1 MDNIEPLDEAIY
13 LIEINEV
20 VKQYL
25 GKDKA
30 NKSLGFWLSGRGA
43 LNLETSTGIPI
54 QIPDGTAYGNIK
66 QAKKEALLKFFAKR
80 PWILLPNREN
90 PFPRMNQILRGLL
103 HFSGQPFYITTEG
116 DIQPVQ

>member
-1 MDNIEPLDEAIY
+1 MTDIDPADEAIY

-43 LNLETSTGIPI
+43 LKIEIETGIPI
-54 QIPDGTAYGNIK
+54 QIPEKTPVDDIK
-66 QAKKEALLKFFAKR
+66 EMKKEALLKFFAKR
-80 PWILLPNREN
+80 PWIQLPNREN
-90 PFPRMNQILRGLL
+90 PTVRIAQILRGLL
-103 HFSGQPFYITTEG
+103 HFSGRAFFINTEG
-116 DIQPVQ
+116 DIVPLQ